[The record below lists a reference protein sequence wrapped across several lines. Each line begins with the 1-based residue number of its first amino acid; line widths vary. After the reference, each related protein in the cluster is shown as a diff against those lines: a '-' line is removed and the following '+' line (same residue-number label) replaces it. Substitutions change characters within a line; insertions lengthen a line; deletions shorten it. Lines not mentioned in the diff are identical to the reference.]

1 MLHRH
6 AKECIYMNLIY
17 EFLIAKEFVN
27 VIVPNTNEDK
37 SLGTGTEN
45 HFYENLL
52 FLLGDF
58 ASWTK

>member
-45 HFYENLL
+45 NFHENLL